1 MTEMTIAQKKETII
15 KMKLQTAKILWG
27 ENRKEAAFLILESME
42 DTRADDLRDKMGFED
57 DFEVGCFSSSAIPVT
72 TIGFG
77 MLVLMIISFLLSTV
91 LDLGGGGT
99 QTYPVTTKSEFVTS
113 KPESDEPL
121 NQPIVEMT
129 ITVGQIQLTHLSLET
144 QQSSFTDIV
153 HASATAR
160 YDHATATANAQATQT
175 IAP

>member
-1 MTEMTIAQKKETII
+1 MSEMNIAQKKETII

-42 DTRADDLRDKMGFED
+42 DTRADDLRDKMGFQD
-57 DFEVGCFSSSAIPVT
+57 DFEVGRSSAIRVA

-77 MLVLMIISFLLSTV
+77 MIVLLLLSFLLGTV